1 MADEVK
7 LTPQLLLTAYSMGV
21 FPMAGPD
28 GRIRWYDPNPRAI
41 IPLDTFHRPKRLMR
55 TVRNAGFELRVDH
68 DFRRVMQECAAPRGD
83 DEEDS
88 TWISAQLI
96 DAYTELHHLGHA
108 HSVETWRDGVLVG
121 GLYGVSL
128 RGLFAGESM
137 FSRATDASKVA
148 LVYLIDLLRAGGFV
162 LLDTQFITTHLAR
175 FGATEI
181 PREEYK
187 ARLKEAMAVDAV
199 FGK

>member
-1 MADEVK
+1 MGDDVK

-28 GRIRWYDPNPRAI
+28 GDIRWYDPNPRAI
-41 IPLDTFHRPKRLMR
+41 IPLDTFHRPRRLMR

-68 DFRRVMQECAAPRGD
+68 DFRRVMRECAAPRGD
-83 DEEDS
+83 DGG
-88 TWISAQLI
+88 TWISDQLV
-96 DAYTELHHLGHA
+96 DVYTQLHRLGHA
-108 HSVETWRDGVLVG
+108 HSVETWRGGELVG

-148 LVYLIDLLRAGGFV
+148 LVHLIDLLRQGGFV
-162 LLDTQFITTHLAR
+162 LLDTQFITEHLAR

-181 PREEYK
+181 PREAYK
-187 ARLKEAMAVDAV
+187 TRLRAAMATEAT
-199 FGK
+199 FPK

>member
-1 MADEVK
+1 MSDHGK

-21 FPMAGPD
+21 FPMAGSD
-28 GRIRWYDPNPRAI
+28 GRLRWYDPHPRAI
-41 IPLDTFHRPKRLMR
+41 IPLDTFHRSRRLMR
-55 TVRNAGFELRVDH
+55 TVRNAGFELRVNH
-68 DFRRVMQECAAPRGD
+68 DFRRVMQECAAPRD
-83 DEEDS
+83 DHDS
-88 TWISAQLI
+88 TWISNQLI
-96 DAYTELHHLGHA
+96 DAYTELHQLGHA
-108 HSVETWRDGVLVG
+108 HSVETWRDGDLVG

-148 LVYLIDLLRAGGFV
+148 LVYLIDLLRQGGFV
-162 LLDTQFITTHLAR
+162 LLDTQFITEHLAR

-187 ARLKEAMAVDAV
+187 ARLKAALAVDAA
-199 FGK
+199 FPTSL